1 MYRQRSYALQQL
13 IVALIASVIFTILLR
28 WAGLNAMTAVL
39 FIVLTI
45 VFFYA
50 SAIFRAMLLSRR
62 PRTRPFGN
70 GGGGRGDWSGEREP
84 RSPYP
89 PSWPPR
95 AEAATPEDTEQ
106 PPLSRPVGYDYP
118 QPSQSFRPENY
129 TT

>member
-13 IVALIASVIFTILLR
+13 IVALIASAILTILLR

-62 PRTRPFGN
+62 PRMRPFGN

-89 PSWPPR
+89 PHWPPR
-95 AEAATPEDTEQ
+95 AEAATPEDTERQEPINPIGYSDSPRQ
-106 PPLSRPVGYDYP
+106 PLHLEDGLA
-118 QPSQSFRPENY
+118 
-129 TT
+129 